1 MALNKSIFK
10 KNIDFSMGLLG
21 NASRLIGVDVGTAS
35 VKMVEFSRMGGR
47 AQGIRLERYVIEPI
61 PAAAIQDGNINQ
73 LDPVGESI
81 RRAWQRMDTRQ
92 KKIAMAL
99 PAALVIT
106 RKICLPADLQQ
117 DDLIFQVEAE
127 ASQYMPFALDEVNFD
142 FQVMGP
148 VPHQPENMEVLLVA
162 SRRDKVEDRVAA
174 AMIAGLKVIVMDVE
188 QFAAQA
194 MFSEVIMRQLP
205 GGGKDKVIVLVDI
218 GAHNTRVNVLVN
230 HVSVYMRDQFFGGA
244 QLTQA
249 IQNRFGLSLAEAEMA
264 RRSGTLPDSYHNE
277 VLMPFRGQLL
287 QEITRALQFF
297 FTSTSFA
304 RVDYIFLSGG
314 CACLPGLKET
324 VFEHTQITTQ
334 LVNPFAGIGLSS
346 RIVPRQLNM
355 DAPALLIASG
365 LAKRGTVMH

>member
-10 KNIDFSMGLLG
+10 KNINFSIGLLG
-21 NASRLIGVDVGTAS
+21 NASRLIGVDVGAAS
-35 VKMVEFSRMGGR
+35 VKMVEFSRMDKR
-47 AQGIRLERYVIEPI
+47 VQGIRLERYVIEPI

-106 RKICLPADLQQ
+106 RKICLPADLQE
-117 DDLIFQVEAE
+117 DDLIFQVETE
-127 ASQYMPFALDEVNFD
+127 ASQYIPFALDEVNLD
-142 FQVMGP
+142 FQVMGS
-148 VPHQPENMEVLLVA
+148 VPHHPENLEVLLVA

-188 QFAAQA
+188 QFAAQTI
-194 MFSEVIMRQLP
+194 FSEVIMPQLP
-205 GGGKDKVIVLVDI
+205 GGGRDKVIVLVDI
-218 GAHNTRVNVLVN
+218 GARNTRINVLVN
-230 HVSVYMRDQFFGGA
+230 HASVYMRDQFFGGD

-249 IQNRFGLSLAEAEMA
+249 IQDRYGLSLAEAEMA
-264 RRSGTLPDSYHNE
+264 KRSGTLPESYPHE
-277 VLMPFRGQLL
+277 VLTPFRRQLL

-314 CACLPGLKET
+314 CACLPGLTET
-324 VFEHTQITTQ
+324 IFEHTQITTQ
-334 LVNPFAGIGLSS
+334 RVNPFAGIGLSS
-346 RIVPRQLNM
+346 RIVSRQLKV

-365 LAKRGTVMH
+365 LARRGSVMH